1 MLQCPIKKDS
11 KKVSVEGESLQVQK
25 VVKTMKP
32 AKTQLIFLQHQRIVL
47 LKCKN
52 ELSDNNK
59 IRFQIKNCINLL
71 HKEHLFGFV
80 IAKRFLSRTCLFKQ
94 MLP

>member
-59 IRFQIKNCINLL
+59 IRFQIKN
-71 HKEHLFGFV
+71 
-80 IAKRFLSRTCLFKQ
+80 
-94 MLP
+94 

>member
-32 AKTQLIFLQHQRIVL
+32 AKTQHQRIVL

-59 IRFQIKNCINLL
+59 IRFQIKN
-71 HKEHLFGFV
+71 
-80 IAKRFLSRTCLFKQ
+80 
-94 MLP
+94 